1 MREDFKRKE
10 IVAIGYGDK
19 WKMGPVPV
27 FCVFLTNKPEF
38 RTYLQAEMLIADLC
52 YRFATKYH

>member
-19 WKMGPVPV
+19 WKMGPVH
-27 FCVFLTNKPEF
+27 VFLTNKAEF
-38 RTYLQAEMLIADLC
+38 LTYLQVKMLIANLC
-52 YRFATKYH
+52 YRFATKYY